1 MGGKLKMLFEKN
13 QRGGNNKLI
22 NSMIFGLFLILYTE
36 SCFAEL
42 KPAYFGDFDSYVFAL
57 SLHSGFCHTKIDA
70 LPLECQ
76 SNQEMPSDLV
86 AHGLWPSLPK
96 SFGLVMQYDP
106 NKDKQE
112 GIWRTYGCYTQPFK
126 FSYADQSRKCDN
138 TELQLSEEVKTE
150 LSKVMPGVKSCLE
163 KYEFAK
169 HGVCF
174 GFDHN
179 EYFKKIIELTNE
191 FRNSD
196 FGMFLQSHKG
206 QKVKIAAIID
216 SIKNS
221 KNLGDTAVK
230 SMRMSCKDSELI
242 EFTFELKS
250 LEINNNLSSS
260 SFGQAKPNF
269 CEKDEEDEVAIPG
282 GI

>member
-1 MGGKLKMLFEKN
+1 MLFAKN
-13 QRGGNNKLI
+13 LKVGNPKIMNCI
-22 NSMIFGLFLILYTE
+22 IFGLFLVLYAE

-42 KPAYFGDFDSYVFAL
+42 KPEYFSDFDSYVFAL

-70 LPLECQ
+70 LPPECQ
-76 SNQEMPSDLV
+76 LDQETQSDLV

-106 NKDKQE
+106 NKEKQE
-112 GIWRTYGCYTQPFK
+112 GMWRTYGCYTQPFK
-126 FSYADQSRKCDN
+126 FSYADQSRKCNN

-179 EYFKKIIELTNE
+179 EYFKKIVELTNE

-196 FGMFLQSHKG
+196 FGKFLQSHKG
-206 QKVKIAAIID
+206 HKVKIAAIVD

-221 KNLGDTAVK
+221 RNLGDTAVK
-230 SMRMSCKDSELI
+230 SMRMSCKDNELI
-242 EFTFELKS
+242 EFTFELKAE
-250 LEINNNLSSS
+250 EINNSLSSS
-260 SFGQAKPNF
+260 SFRQTTPYF
-269 CEKDEEDEVAIPG
+269 CGEKEEGEVVIPTD
-282 GI
+282 I